1 MEAQTY
7 TFPVSFAQQRL
18 LFLDQLEP
26 GSPFYNIP
34 LAISINGD
42 LNVTALEQTFAE
54 IVHRHEALRTTF
66 SLDESGPVQVIAKSL
81 TLEMPIVDLT
91 SLPEPVRESEASRLA
106 REEAEQPFNLN
117 EGPLVRARLLITGP
131 ESYVLLFTIHHIV
144 SDGWS
149 MGVLFR
155 ELGEIYEAFA
165 QGKPSPL
172 PELPIQYA
180 DYALWQREW
189 LPGEILQ
196 KQIAYWKT
204 KLADAPPTLELP
216 TDRPRPAIQQF
227 HGAKQ
232 VCHLPQSLT
241 ERLKQLSL
249 DERVTLF
256 MTLLAAFKVLL
267 WRYTY
272 QDDVVIGSPIANRTR
287 AETEGLIG
295 FFVNTLVLR
304 TNLSGDPSFRDL
316 LKRVKETALGAY
328 NHQDVP
334 FEKLVE
340 DLRPDRDPSRN
351 PLFQV
356 SFALQNATRTRLELA
371 GLTLSPLE
379 VHSGTTKFDLSL
391 SILEGPDGLKATWE
405 YDVDL
410 FDSTRISRM
419 LDHFKVLLE
428 GIVADPARK
437 ISELPLLTAA
447 ERQQIL
453 VEWNQ
458 TATDNPEES
467 SVHELFE
474 QQVEKTPTAVAVE
487 FEDTKLTYKELNDR
501 ANQLAHYLRTAGA
514 GVDVLV
520 GVCIERSAE
529 LVVALLGILKAGA
542 AYLPLETEYP
552 AERLRFILN
561 DSAAPILVT
570 QKSLS
575 DRIRQLET
583 DVRLVCLDAEAEEIA
598 GQSRENPSVPVS
610 PENLV
615 YAIYTSG
622 STGKPKGTLITHRGV
637 TNYLSWTTQAYPLTQ
652 GNGAP
657 VHSSISFD
665 LTVTGL
671 FTPLLV
677 GRTAYVLKESRGVES
692 LSAALKSRQGF
703 SLIKITPAH
712 LELLTQELTR
722 EEAAGCASAFII
734 GGENLTVDSIKFW
747 EDSAPDTM
755 LVNEYG
761 PTETVVGC
769 CVYTVGKE
777 IQSPRSIPI
786 GRPIA
791 NTQLYVL
798 SPDLQPQPVGVPGE
812 LYIGGAGLARGYL
825 NQPKLT
831 AERFIP
837 DAFGK
842 EAGARLY
849 KTGDKTVYLEDGNIE
864 FLGRLDH
871 QVKIRGFRI
880 EPEEIESV
888 LEAHPLVRDCVVV
901 VRDDADSDKR
911 LVAYLV
917 PKAEAS
923 TPEFLDENWSTEHVS
938 QWRQLY
944 DEMYSGE
951 VADPTFNLA
960 GWNSS
965 YTGEAIPSEEM
976 RQWVEHTVERIL
988 DLEPRRV
995 LEIGCGSG
1003 LLLFRVAPHCEQYIG
1018 TDFSAAAIERLRQT
1032 LGSQL
1037 LPQVRLA
1044 QKTADDFE
1052 GIASGT
1058 FDAVILNSVAQYFP
1072 GVNYLLDVV
1081 RGAIRALKPGGA
1093 VFLGDLRSLDLL
1105 SVFHSS
1111 VQFSLA
1117 DDNVKV
1123 TELRERIRNQVLKEE
1138 ELVLDPA
1145 FFIALQ
1151 ERAPEIAS
1159 VQIQLKRGRYQ
1170 NELSKFRY
1178 DVVIKTKNG
1187 STASSVAER
1196 KSDWEK
1202 ERLTVSSLRQ
1212 YLSENQFQS
1221 WLVTQ
1226 VPNARLHADLRI
1238 HTALRELE
1246 VETVGEVRELLGE
1259 PTDGGVEPEDIWEL
1273 AADLGYDAEISW
1285 ARSGVADRFDVLFK
1299 TAGTSEVIGAERKF
1313 SAVAKPWSHYANNPL
1328 QGRLARGLSLQLQPF
1343 LRERLPDY
1351 MIPSALVVME
1361 ALPLTP
1367 NGKVD
1372 RKALPAPDHLRP
1384 ELQNAFATPHTQTEQ
1399 TVANIFSD
1407 VLGMDRVGAND
1418 NFFELGGHSL
1428 LATQVVSRL
1437 RKAFDM
1443 EMAVRWLFEAPTVA
1457 ELAARIEQTTGDVDQ
1472 SNIIPVVA
1480 GRRDRLPLSFAQQ
1493 RLWFLTQ
1500 LQPESPFYNVP
1511 LAFDLSGPLD
1521 EAGLTRALETLVARH
1536 ESLRTVF
1543 ETVDDEPV
1551 QRILPTQPLSLNSID
1566 LTGSSGDRIEE
1577 ARKLLRAEAERHF
1590 DLKEG
1595 PLFRTTLIRLSEN
1608 EHILLVCTHHIVSD
1622 GWSAAILLLELG
1634 ALYDAYIHQQPSS
1647 LPELKIQYADYAVWQ
1662 RNWLDE
1668 ERMAT
1673 HASFWKRHL
1682 AGAPLVLELPAD
1694 KQRPAVQTFAG
1705 ADFLLRLSHD
1715 LTSALKALSQQAG
1728 VTPFMTLMAAFQLFL
1743 ARYCG
1748 REDIVVGTDLANR
1761 NRVELEALIGF
1772 FVNLLPGR
1780 IDLSGN
1786 PTFNEL
1792 LARARSTMLDVY
1804 AHQEFPFEKLV
1815 EELRPER
1822 DLRRN
1827 PVVQVLFVMQNSVQ
1841 YELRLTGL
1849 DVEAF
1854 KFRDASSRFDLAL
1867 FMSEAEQEFTAL
1879 WRYNPDLF
1887 EATTIAKMADQF
1899 QSLLET
1905 VVADPS
1911 ARLDAQK
1918 QLRTMDQSER
1928 KESQIKRLRATRRKG
1943 VNLAE
1948 VTGVKTGFL
1957 EQGQTL
1963 PLLIE
1968 PASGDVDLA
1977 EWSTNNRQVLEQHLL
1992 RHGAILFRGF
2002 AVQTVAEFEQT
2013 AAAICPELFGE
2024 YGDLPREELGGRV
2037 YGSTPYPADETIL
2050 FHNESSHMPRWPMLI
2065 WFYCV
2070 KAAVQGGESPI
2081 VDCRQMYQ
2089 LMDPAIRKRFERE
2102 GLMYVRNFTDGLDVS
2117 WQEFFHTSDKSQ
2129 VEQYCRAESIDF
2141 EWRADGGLRT
2151 RQRCPAVVRH
2161 PQTTELVFF
2170 NQLQLHHISCLA
2182 PAVRESLL
2190 SMMKE
2195 EDLPR
2200 NVYYGDGSPIEDSV
2214 VTYLRELS
2222 QQLCVSF
2229 RWQEQDILMLNNM
2242 LIAHSRNPFAGE
2254 RKIVVAMGDL
2264 VSA

>member
-26 GSPFYNIP
+26 GSPFYNVP
-34 LAISINGD
+34 LAISIKGD
-42 LNVTALEQTFAE
+42 LNVAALENTFAE
-54 IVHRHEALRTTF
+54 IVRRHEALRTTF
-66 SLDESGPVQVIAKSL
+66 SIDETGPVQVIAKSL
-81 TLEMPIVDLT
+81 TLEMPVVDLT
-91 SLPEPVRESEASRLA
+91 SSPESESEALRLA

-117 EGPLVRARLLITGP
+117 QGPLVRARLLKVGP
-131 ESYVLLFTIHHIV
+131 EAYVLLFTLHHIV

-155 ELGEIYEAFA
+155 ELGEIYDAFA
-165 QGKPSPL
+165 QQNPSPL

-180 DYALWQREW
+180 DYAVWQREW
-189 LPGEILQ
+189 LTGEVLQ
-196 KQIAYWKT
+196 EQIDYWKT
-204 KLADAPPTLELP
+204 KLAGAPPTLELP

-227 HGAKQ
+227 HGARQ
-232 VCHLPQSLT
+232 VCHLSQELT
-241 ERLKQLSL
+241 ERLKQISL

-272 QDDVVIGSPIANRTR
+272 QDDIVLGSPIANRTR

-316 LKRVKETALGAY
+316 LKRVKEVAVGAY

-340 DLRPDRDPSRN
+340 ELRPDRDPSRN

-356 SFALQNATRTRLELA
+356 SFALQNATRTKLELP
-371 GLTLSPLE
+371 GLTLSPME

-391 SILEGPDGLKATWE
+391 SILEGADGLKATWE

-410 FDSTRISRM
+410 FDSTRIARM
-419 LDHFKVLLE
+419 IDHFQVLLE

-447 ERQQIL
+447 EREQIL

-458 TATDNPEES
+458 TETDTPDR

-487 FEDTKLTYKELNDR
+487 FEETKLTYRELNER
-501 ANQLAHYLRTAGA
+501 ANQLAHYLRSAGA
-514 GVDVLV
+514 GADVLV

-529 LVVALLGILKAGA
+529 LIIALLGILKAGA
-542 AYLPLETEYP
+542 AYLLLETEYP
-552 AERLRFILN
+552 AERLRFMLN
-561 DSAAPILVT
+561 DSATPILIT

-575 DRIRQLET
+575 DRLRQLET
-583 DVRLVCLDAEAEEIA
+583 NARIVCLDEEEIEN
-598 GQSRENPSVPVS
+598 QSRENPGLSVAPD
-610 PENLV
+610 NLV

-622 STGKPKGTLITHRGV
+622 STGKPKGTLITHRGLS
-637 TNYLSWTTQAYPLTQ
+637 NYLSWAIRSYPVAE
-652 GNGAP
+652 GKGAP
-657 VHSSISFD
+657 VHSSIAFD

-677 GRTAYVLKESRGVES
+677 GRTAYVLKESQGVGA
-692 LSAALKSRQGF
+692 LSSALRSQQGF

-712 LELLTQELTR
+712 LELLSQELTR

-734 GGENLTVDSIKFW
+734 GGENLTADSIKFW
-747 EDSAPDTM
+747 QDAAPGTL

-769 CVYTVGKE
+769 CVYTAGKE
-777 IQSPRSIPI
+777 DQSPRSIPI
-786 GRPIA
+786 GQPIA
-791 NTQLYVL
+791 NTRLYIL
-798 SPDLQPQPVGVPGE
+798 SPQLQPQPVGVPGE
-812 LYIGGAGLARGYL
+812 LYIGGPGLARGYL
-825 NQPKLT
+825 NRPDLT
-831 AERFIP
+831 AERFVP
-837 DAFGK
+837 DPFGTY
-842 EAGARLY
+842 AGARLY
-849 KTGDKTVYLEDGNIE
+849 KTGDKAVYLADGNIE

-888 LEAHPLVRDCVVV
+888 LESHPLIRDCVVV
-901 VRDDADSDKR
+901 VRDEADKR

-917 PKAEAS
+917 PQLETS
-923 TPEFLDENWSTEHVS
+923 TPDLLDENWSTEHVS
-938 QWRQLY
+938 QWRQFY
-944 DEMYSGE
+944 EDMYSSE

-965 YTGEAIPSEEM
+965 YTGEAIPAEEM

-988 DLEPRRV
+988 SLKPRSV

-1003 LLLFRVAPHCEQYIG
+1003 LLLFRIAPHCERYVG
-1018 TDFSAAAIERLRQT
+1018 TDFSVAAIERLRKI
-1032 LGSQL
+1032 LKNDSH
-1037 LPQVRLA
+1037 VELA
-1044 QKTADDFE
+1044 HRTADDFE
-1052 GIASGT
+1052 GIDAGS

-1072 GVNYLLDVV
+1072 GVSYFLDVV
-1081 RGAIRALKPGGA
+1081 RGAIRAVKPGGA
-1093 VFLGDLRSLDLL
+1093 VFLGDLRSLELL

-1111 VQFSLA
+1111 VQFSQA
-1117 DDNVKV
+1117 DDKVKV
-1123 TELRERIRNQVLKEE
+1123 TELKERIRNQVLKEE
-1138 ELVLDPA
+1138 ELVLDPDL
-1145 FFIALQ
+1145 FIALQ
-1151 ERAPEIAS
+1151 ERMPEIAS

-1178 DVVIKTKNG
+1178 DVVIRTKNG
-1187 STASSVAER
+1187 STSSLVPEQ

-1202 ERLTVSSLRQ
+1202 QGFTRQSLRE
-1212 YLSENQFQS
+1212 YLVENQFQS
-1221 WLVTQ
+1221 LLLTQ
-1226 VPNARLHADLRI
+1226 VPNARLRDDLRI
-1238 HTALRELE
+1238 QTALSELE
-1246 VETVGEVRELLGE
+1246 VETVGEVRESLGALK
-1259 PTDGGVEPEDIWEL
+1259 DSGVEPEDIRDL
-1273 AADLGYDAEISW
+1273 AAELGYDAEITW
-1285 ARSGVADRFDVLFK
+1285 ARSGAADRFDVLFK
-1299 TAGTSEVIGAERKF
+1299 KIGGESM
-1313 SAVAKPWSHYANNPL
+1313 SAVETKRTIVSKPWSHYANNPL
-1328 QGRLARGLSLQLQPF
+1328 QGRLARGLSVQLQPF

-1361 ALPLTP
+1361 TFPLTS

-1384 ELQNAFATPHTQTEQ
+1384 VLQNAFTTPRTQTEQ
-1399 TVANIFSD
+1399 RVASVFSE
-1407 VLGMDRVGAND
+1407 VLGIDRVGTND

-1443 EMAVRWLFEAPTVA
+1443 ELVVRWIFEAPTVA
-1457 ELAARIEQTTGDVDQ
+1457 ELAARIDKTTGATDH
-1472 SNIIPVVA
+1472 SNIIPVA
-1480 GRRDRLPLSFAQQ
+1480 AAQRDRLPLSFAQQ

-1511 LAFDLSGPLD
+1511 LAFLLSGPLD
-1521 EAGLTRALETLVARH
+1521 NAALARALETIIMRH
-1536 ESLRTVF
+1536 ETLRTVF
-1543 ETVDDEPV
+1543 DEVDDEPV
-1551 QRILPTQPLSLNSID
+1551 QRILPNQPLSLNTID
-1566 LTGSSGDRIEE
+1566 LTGDRKEE

-1590 DLKEG
+1590 DFKQG
-1595 PLFRTTLIRLSEN
+1595 PLFRTTLIRLTET
-1608 EHILLVCTHHIVSD
+1608 EHILLLCAHHIVSD
-1622 GWSAAILLLELG
+1622 GWSTSILLRELG
-1634 ALYDAYIHQQPSS
+1634 VLYDAYTHQQPAS
-1647 LPELKIQYADYAVWQ
+1647 LPDLKIQYADYAVWQ

-1668 ERMAT
+1668 ERLAT
-1673 HASFWKRHL
+1673 HASFWRRHL
-1682 AGAPLVLELPAD
+1682 SGAPLVLELPAD
-1694 KQRPAVQTFAG
+1694 KPRPAVQTFAG
-1705 ADFLLRLSHD
+1705 ADLLLKLSDD
-1715 LTSALKALSQQAG
+1715 LTSSLKALGQRAG

-1761 NRVELEALIGF
+1761 NQVELEALIGF
-1772 FVNLLPGR
+1772 FVNLLPVR

-1792 LARARSTMLDVY
+1792 LARVRSEMLDVY

-1841 YELRLTGL
+1841 HELQLSGL
-1849 DVEAF
+1849 DVEPF

-1867 FMSEAEQEFTAL
+1867 FMSEAEREFTAL

-1899 QSLLET
+1899 QSLLRD

-1911 ARLDAQK
+1911 ARLNK
-1918 QLRTMDQSER
+1918 VKTMEQSER
-1928 KESQIKRLRATRRKG
+1928 KESQAKRLRATRRKG
-1943 VNLAE
+1943 VDLSE
-1948 VTGVKTGFL
+1948 VASVKTGFL
-1957 EQGQTL
+1957 EAGQTL

-1968 PASGDVDLA
+1968 PARADVDLPDWA
-1977 EWSTNNRQVLEQHLL
+1977 SNNRQMLEQHLL

-2002 AVQTVAEFEQT
+2002 TVPAVAEFERT
-2013 AAAICPELFGE
+2013 AEAICPELFGE

-2050 FHNESSHMPRWPMLI
+2050 FHNESSHMHRWPMLI

-2070 KAAVQGGESPI
+2070 KAASQGGESPI

-2089 LMDPAIRKRFERE
+2089 SMDVSIRERFERQ

-2117 WQEFFHTSDKSQ
+2117 WQEFFHTSDKSK
-2129 VEQYCRAESIDF
+2129 VEQYCRAASIDF
-2141 EWRADGGLRT
+2141 EWKTGGGLRT
-2151 RQRCPAVVRH
+2151 RQICPAVVRH
-2161 PQTTELVFF
+2161 PQTNEFVFF

-2200 NVYYGDGSPIEDSV
+2200 NVYYGDGSPIEDAV

-2222 QQLCVSF
+2222 QKLSVSF
-2229 RWQEQDILMLNNM
+2229 PWQAQDILMLNNM
-2242 LIAHSRNPFAGE
+2242 LVAHSRNPFVGE

>member
-26 GSPFYNIP
+26 GSPFYNVP
-34 LAISINGD
+34 LAISIKGN
-42 LNVTALEQTFAE
+42 LNVTALENTFAE
-54 IVHRHEALRTTF
+54 IVSRHEALRTTF
-66 SLDESGPVQVIAKSL
+66 SIDEAGPVQVIAKSL
-81 TLEMPIVDLT
+81 NLEMPVVDLT
-91 SLPEPVRESEASRLA
+91 SLPEPEREALRLA
-106 REEAEQPFNLN
+106 KSEAEQPFNLN
-117 EGPLVRARLLITGP
+117 QGPLVRARLLKLGA
-131 ESYVLLFTIHHIV
+131 EAYVLLFTIHHIV

-165 QGKPSPL
+165 QQNPSPL

-180 DYALWQREW
+180 DYAVWQREW
-189 LPGEILQ
+189 LTGEVLQ
-196 KQIAYWKT
+196 EQIDYWKT
-204 KLADAPPTLELP
+204 KLAGAAPILELP

-227 HGAKQ
+227 HGAKE
-232 VCHLPQSLT
+232 VCHLSPELT
-241 ERLKQLSL
+241 ERLKQISL
-249 DERVTLF
+249 NERVTLF

-272 QDDVVIGSPIANRTR
+272 QDDIVIGSPIANRTR

-304 TNLSGDPSFRDL
+304 TKLSGDPSFRDL
-316 LKRVKETALGAY
+316 LKRVKEAALGAY

-340 DLRPDRDPSRN
+340 ELRPDRDPSRN

-356 SFALQNATRTRLELA
+356 SFALQNATRNKLELP
-371 GLTLSPLE
+371 GLTLAPME

-391 SILEGPDGLKATWE
+391 SILEGADGLKATWE

-410 FDSTRISRM
+410 FDSTRIARM
-419 LDHFKVLLE
+419 VDHFQKLLE

-447 ERQQIL
+447 EREQIL

-458 TATDNPEES
+458 TETDIPEDR

-487 FEDTKLTYKELNDR
+487 FEETRLTYSELNER
-501 ANQLAHYLRTAGA
+501 ANQLAHYLRSAGA
-514 GVDVLV
+514 GADVLV

-529 LVVALLGILKAGA
+529 MVVALLGILKAGA

-552 AERLRFILN
+552 AERLRFMLN
-561 DSAAPILVT
+561 DSASPILIT

-575 DRIRQLET
+575 DRLQQLRT
-583 DVRLVCLDAEAEEIA
+583 NARIICLDEEEIA
-598 GQSRENPSVPVS
+598 GQSRENPGFSVT

-622 STGKPKGTLITHRGV
+622 STGKPKGTLITHRGL
-637 TNYLSWTTQAYPLTQ
+637 TNYLNWAIRSYPVAE
-652 GNGAP
+652 GKGAP
-657 VHSSISFD
+657 VHSSIAFD
-665 LTVTGL
+665 LTITGL

-677 GRTAYVLKESRGVES
+677 GRTVYLCETSASSAPPRLISTAETQSTQRSGRGVES
-692 LSAALKSRQGF
+692 LSSALRSRQGF

-712 LELLTQELTR
+712 LELLSHELTR

-734 GGENLTVDSIKFW
+734 GGENLTADSIRFW
-747 EDSAPDTM
+747 QDAAPNTM

-769 CVYTVGKE
+769 CVYTVRKE
-777 IQSPRSIPI
+777 EQWPRSIPI

-798 SPDLQPQPVGVPGE
+798 SPHLQPQPVGVPGE

-825 NQPKLT
+825 NKPELT

-837 DAFGK
+837 DPFSDQG
-842 EAGARLY
+842 GARLY
-849 KTGDKTVYLEDGNIE
+849 KTGDKAVYLEDGNIE

-888 LEAHPLVRDCVVV
+888 LGAHPLIRDCVVV
-901 VRDDADSDKR
+901 VRDDKR

-917 PKAEAS
+917 PKLETS
-923 TPEFLDENWSTEHVS
+923 TPDLLDPNWSTEHVS
-938 QWRQLY
+938 QWQQLY

-976 RQWVEHTVERIL
+976 RQWVEHTVDRIL
-988 DLEPRRV
+988 ALEPRRV

-1003 LLLFRVAPHCEQYIG
+1003 LLLFRIAPHCERYVG
-1018 TDFSAAAIERLRQT
+1018 TDFSVAAIERLRKT
-1032 LGSQL
+1032 LKNDSH
-1037 LPQVRLA
+1037 VELA
-1044 QKTADDFE
+1044 HKTADNFE
-1052 GIASGT
+1052 GIEPGS

-1072 GVNYLLDVV
+1072 GVSYFLDVV
-1081 RGAIRALKPGGA
+1081 RGAIRAVKPGGS
-1093 VFLGDLRSLDLL
+1093 VFLGDLRSLNLL

-1111 VQFSLA
+1111 VQFSQA
-1117 DDNVKV
+1117 DDKVKV

-1138 ELVLDPA
+1138 ELVLDPDL
-1145 FFIALQ
+1145 FIALQ
-1151 ERAPEIAS
+1151 ERMPEIAS

-1178 DVVIKTKNG
+1178 DVVIKTKDG
-1187 STASSVAER
+1187 STSSLIPEQR
-1196 KSDWEK
+1196 CDWEK
-1202 ERLTVSSLRQ
+1202 QGLTLAALRHYLVENEFESL
-1212 YLSENQFQS
+1212 L
-1221 WLVTQ
+1221 LTQ
-1226 VPNARLHADLRI
+1226 VPNARLRADLKI
-1238 HTALRELE
+1238 QTALNELE
-1246 VETVGEVRELLGE
+1246 VETLGDVREVLGE
-1259 PTDGGVEPEDIWEL
+1259 LKDGGVEPEDIWDL
-1273 AADLGYDAEISW
+1273 AAELGYDAEISW
-1285 ARSGVADRFDVLFK
+1285 ARSGAADRFDVLFK
-1299 TAGTSEVIGAERKF
+1299 RTGAVVTAKTKRSV
-1313 SAVAKPWSHYANNPL
+1313 VPKPWSHYANNPL
-1328 QGRLARGLSLQLQPF
+1328 QGRLARGLSVQLQPF

-1361 ALPLTP
+1361 TFPLTS

-1372 RKALPAPDHLRP
+1372 RKALPAPDHMRP
-1384 ELQNAFATPHTQTEQ
+1384 ELQNAFATPRTQTEQ
-1399 TVANIFSD
+1399 IVANVFSD
-1407 VLGMDRVGAND
+1407 VLGVDRVGTND

-1443 EMAVRWLFEAPTVA
+1443 ELVVRWIFEAPTVA
-1457 ELAARIEQTTGDVDQ
+1457 ELAARIDKTTGDVDH
-1472 SNIIPVVA
+1472 SNIIPVAA

-1493 RLWFLTQ
+1493 RLWFMTQ

-1511 LAFDLSGPLD
+1511 LAFQLNGPLD
-1521 EAGLTRALETLVARH
+1521 EAALRRALETIVARH
-1536 ESLRTVF
+1536 ETLRTVF
-1543 ETVDDEPV
+1543 DEVGDEPV

-1566 LTGSSGDRIEE
+1566 LTSIEE
-1577 ARKLLRAEAERHF
+1577 ARELLRAEAERHF
-1590 DLKEG
+1590 DFKQG
-1595 PLFRTTLIRLSEN
+1595 PLFRTTLIRLTDT
-1608 EHILLVCTHHIVSD
+1608 EHILLLNAHHIVSD
-1622 GWSAAILLLELG
+1622 GWSAAILLRELG
-1634 ALYDAYIHQQPSS
+1634 VLYDAYAREQAAS
-1647 LPELKIQYADYAVWQ
+1647 LPDLKIQYADYAVWQ

-1668 ERMAT
+1668 KRLAT
-1673 HASFWKRHL
+1673 HASFWRRHL

-1694 KQRPAVQTFAG
+1694 KPRPAVQTFAG
-1705 ADFLLRLSHD
+1705 ADISLKLSSD
-1715 LTSALKALSQQAG
+1715 LTSSLKALGQRAG

-1761 NRVELEALIGF
+1761 NRVELETLIGF
-1772 FVNLLPGR
+1772 FVNLLPVR

-1786 PTFNEL
+1786 PTFNDL

-1827 PVVQVLFVMQNSVQ
+1827 PVVQVLFVMQNSMQ
-1841 YELRLTGL
+1841 HELRLNGL
-1849 DVEAF
+1849 DVEPF

-1867 FMSEAEQEFTAL
+1867 FMGEAEQEFTAL

-1899 QSLLET
+1899 QSLLKN
-1905 VVADPS
+1905 VVADP
-1911 ARLDAQK
+1911 QK
-1918 QLRTMDQSER
+1918 QVKTMDQSER
-1928 KESQIKRLRATRRKG
+1928 KESQIKGLRSARRKR
-1943 VNLAE
+1943 VDLSE
-1948 VTGVKTGFL
+1948 VASIKTGFL
-1957 EQGQTL
+1957 EEGQTL

-1968 PASGDVDLA
+1968 PARADVDLA
-1977 EWSTNNRQVLEQHLL
+1977 EWARNNRQMLEQHLL

-2002 AVQTVAEFEQT
+2002 AVPAVPEFERT
-2013 AAAICPELFGE
+2013 AEAICSELFGE

-2050 FHNESSHMPRWPMLI
+2050 FHNESSHMHRWPMLI

-2070 KAAVQGGESPI
+2070 KAASQGGESPI
-2081 VDCRQMYQ
+2081 VDCRRMYQ
-2089 LMDPAIRKRFERE
+2089 AMDASIRERFERS

-2117 WQEFFHTSDKSQ
+2117 WQEFFHTGDKSK
-2129 VEQYCRAESIDF
+2129 VEEYCRAASIEF
-2141 EWRADGGLRT
+2141 EWKAGGGLRT
-2151 RQRCPAVVRH
+2151 RQLCPAVVRH
-2161 PQTTELVFF
+2161 PQTNELVFF

-2200 NVYYGDGSPIEDSV
+2200 NVYYGDGSPIEDSTV
-2214 VTYLRELS
+2214 SYVRELS
-2222 QQLCVSF
+2222 QKLCVSF
-2229 RWQEQDILMLNNM
+2229 PWQEQDILMLNNM
-2242 LIAHSRNPFAGE
+2242 LVAHSRNPFVGK

-2264 VSA
+2264 VAA